1 MTPQEKAN
9 ELFHKFYLVNAESV
23 ELETG
28 EHDLLF
34 SLSQDDA
41 KKCAL
46 IMVEEIIERSDTNKI
61 VFGFYEGDYLN
72 QYTEDFYWGKVK
84 QELEKL

>member
-1 MTPQEKAN
+1 MTPQEKAK

-28 EHDLLF
+28 EHELLF

-46 IMVEEIIERSDTNKI
+46 IMVEAIIERSDTNKI
-61 VFGFYEGDYLN
+61 VFGFYEGDCLN
-72 QYTEDFYWGKVK
+72 QYTEDFYWRKVK